1 MKIEMLPTVLFDDI
15 RTEFGFDFGDVFFT
29 DYVESGTYVYFDLS
43 EDAIAERE
51 EEIDDIDAFCNP
63 NDDYSTRRRTR
74 YKNELTLIHYFRNLG
89 YTDEVL
95 IFICW

>member
-1 MKIEMLPTVLFDDI
+1 MRIEMLPTVLFDDI
-15 RTEFGFDFGDVFFT
+15 ANEFDFDFGDVFFT

-51 EEIDDIDAFCNP
+51 DEIDNIKAFGDP
-63 NDDYSTRRRTR
+63 NDPHDIRRHQR

-89 YTDEVL
+89 YTDEIL
-95 IFICW
+95 IFVNW